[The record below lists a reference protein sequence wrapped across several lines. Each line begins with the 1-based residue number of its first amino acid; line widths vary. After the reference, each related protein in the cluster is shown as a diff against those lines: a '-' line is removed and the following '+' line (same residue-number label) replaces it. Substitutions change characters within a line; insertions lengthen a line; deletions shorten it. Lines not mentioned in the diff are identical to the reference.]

1 MSLQT
6 SSTYARRE
14 TGARAGEAMPITRR
28 QPVFRSA
35 LALRRQPFFYLAVA
49 VITGILLD
57 RWLAAPRWLVAL
69 LAVITI
75 AFAAQSIYVKKA
87 TRAALALL
95 IGVMLMGAWL
105 SLQERSAVAPT
116 RLKLMFEAGRITA
129 DDPVELTG
137 VMVAPPEPAP
147 DGFFLDVE
155 GESLRA
161 QNVMMNASGVAR
173 LFISPDDDEA
183 RDAFQRLALDTGSR
197 LRVLVRLER
206 ARRYSN
212 PGSPDFNDFLERRG
226 YDLKGTIKSALLIEP
241 LGRAKH
247 NRAMA
252 ALYRLRLRV
261 MHTIDQR
268 FDAKVGGTL
277 KAMLAGNRYFL
288 DPQVT
293 ERLRASAT
301 FHTLVIAG
309 LHIGIL
315 AWALLG
321 WRWDFWRR
329 KSRHTLRRH
338 SVARTIA
345 AVVVMWAYAVMV
357 GLAPPVVRATA
368 MLTIGVIGPLIFR
381 RAASINTVSL
391 AAFVMMAL
399 KPSQVVDPGFQLS
412 FAAVAGIVALA
423 LPSIDR
429 LRGIGEWQP
438 TSRTPHPPACSPLL
452 RVFAEALFWNERE
465 FNREHHRSPIR
476 FRLEKAVAAR
486 WLNRMRLQPLLRA
499 VVLLLITSTVIQL
512 ATLPLMAFYFN
523 RVSPIGV
530 LLNVTA
536 GLLTATMMLGGF
548 AVMAIAAVSPLLASF
563 GVALVNT
570 AHHLLE
576 HSIVPFANLPFA
588 TFRVPHY
595 EDGYVI
601 IYALY
606 FAPLI
611 GLAALLDRWRPVD
624 EFHLV
629 DRLPEDDTATRRHG
643 DTKTRRERDR
653 YTNPSS
659 FAASPR
665 RCVAASFCLAALLI
679 AMTIIIRPPTV
690 APTGKLTIHFLD
702 VGQGDAALIVFP
714 RGTTMLVDAGGEIQ
728 TNKATNATKPQEEV
742 ASRQA
747 SELRASQPAV
757 DGSGDFNEAP
767 TSDNGFAIGEAVV
780 SRFLW
785 AERRTR
791 LDYIVATHA
800 DADHIAGF
808 SEVIN
813 NFSIGQA
820 LVGHRPT
827 SDREYERF
835 AERIAQRRIP
845 LGSLAAGERF
855 NIEGV
860 TVEVLWPPRAAA
872 SIVTSNNDDSVV
884 LRLVYGSTA
893 ILLTGDIEEATEAAL
908 AASGVDLRADVMK
921 APHHGS
927 KTSSTDAFLNRVRPH
942 CAIIS
947 VGERSRFGHPHQ
959 VVLERYV
966 SRDVRLLQT
975 GRDGAVTVE
984 SDSASLTFST
994 YRNK

>member
-6 SSTYARRE
+6 RSAHALRE
-14 TGARAGEAMPITRR
+14 TSARSDEATLITRR

-35 LALRRQPFFYLAVA
+35 LAPRRQPFLYLAA
-49 VITGILLD
+49 ALITGILTD
-57 RWLAAPRWLVAL
+57 RWLAAPRGLILTLALIAVAL
-69 LAVITI
+69 
-75 AFAAQSIYVKKA
+75 AARFVYVKKTTHA
-87 TRAALALL
+87 TLALL
-95 IGVMLMGAWL
+95 VGVMLMGAWL
-105 SLQERSAVAPT
+105 SLAERGSVAPT
-116 RLKLMFEAGRITA
+116 RLKRMFEAGLITA
-129 DDPVELTG
+129 DDPVELAG
-137 VMVAPPEPAP
+137 VMLAPPEPAP

-155 GESLRA
+155 AESLRA
-161 QNVMMNASGVAR
+161 QTVTMEASGVAR
-173 LFISPDDDEA
+173 LFISPADDEA
-183 RDAFQRLALDTGSR
+183 MDAFKRLALDTGAR

-241 LGRAKH
+241 LGQAKT
-247 NRAMA
+247 NRALA
-252 ALYRLRLRV
+252 ALYRVRLRLMRA
-261 MHTIDQR
+261 IDAR

-277 KAMLAGNRYFL
+277 KAMLTGNRYFL
-288 DPQVT
+288 DTQVS
-293 ERLRASAT
+293 ERLRKSAT

-329 KSRHTLRRH
+329 KSRNTLSRH
-338 SVARTIA
+338 ELTRTIVA
-345 AVVVMWAYAVMV
+345 ILLMWAYAVMV

-368 MLTIGVIGPLIFR
+368 MLTIGIIGPLLFR

-399 KPSQVVDPGFQLS
+399 KPSLVVDPGFQLS
-412 FAAVAGIVALA
+412 FAAVAGIIALA
-423 LPSIDR
+423 LPLIDR
-429 LRGIGEWQP
+429 LREIGEWQP
-438 TSRTPHPPACSPLL
+438 TSRTPHPPACSPRL
-452 RVFAEALFWNERE
+452 RAFAEALFWNERE
-465 FNREHHRSPIR
+465 FKREQRRSPIR
-476 FRLEKAVAAR
+476 FRLEKSVTAR
-486 WLNRMRLQPLLRA
+486 RLNRLRLQPLVRA
-499 VVLLLITSTVIQL
+499 VTVLLITSTMIQL

-530 LLNVTA
+530 VLNVTA
-536 GLLTATMMLGGF
+536 GLLTAVLMLGGL
-548 AVMAIAAVSPLLASF
+548 AVMAIAPASAALAGC

-576 HSIVPFANLPFA
+576 HSIVPFASWPFA

-595 EDGYVI
+595 EDWHAI

-606 FAPLI
+606 FVPLA

-624 EFHLV
+624 EFHPI
-629 DRLPEDDTATRRHG
+629 DRPPAGDTA
-643 DTKTRRERDR
+643 
-653 YTNPSS
+653 
-659 FAASPR
+659 FAASPHR
-665 RCVAASFCLAALLI
+665 RVAVLFCVVTLLVTMI
-679 AMTIIIRPPTV
+679 AIIRPAAV

-728 TNKATNATKPQEEV
+728 TSKATDESDNFDA
-742 ASRQA
+742 
-747 SELRASQPAV
+747 
-757 DGSGDFNEAP
+757 AP
-767 TSDNGFAIGEAVV
+767 TSDDGFAVGETVV

-791 LDYIVATHA
+791 LDYVLATHA

-808 SEVIN
+808 NEVLN
-813 NFSIGQA
+813 NFAVGQA
-820 LVGHRPT
+820 LIGHRPT
-827 SDREYERF
+827 SDNEYERF
-835 AERIAQRRIP
+835 AARLAQRRIR

-855 NIEGV
+855 DIEGV
-860 TVEVLWPPRAAA
+860 TVEALWPPRAVG
-872 SIVTSNNDDSVV
+872 STVTSNNDDSVV

-893 ILLTGDIEEATEAAL
+893 VLLTGDIEHPAEAAL
-908 AASGVDLRADVMK
+908 VASGVDLRADVMK

-927 KTSSTDAFLNRVRPH
+927 KTSSTDAFLNRVRPR
-942 CAIIS
+942 CAVIS

-959 VVLERYV
+959 EVLERYL

-975 GRDGAVTVE
+975 GRDGTVTIE
-984 SDSASLTFST
+984 SDGASFTVST
-994 YRNK
+994 YRSPD